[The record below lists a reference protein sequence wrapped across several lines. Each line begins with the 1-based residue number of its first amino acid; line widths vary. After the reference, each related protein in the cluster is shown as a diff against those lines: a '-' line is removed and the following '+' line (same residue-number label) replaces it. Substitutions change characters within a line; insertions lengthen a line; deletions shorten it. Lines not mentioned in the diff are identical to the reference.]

1 MKTKIFKRI
10 TREKKEQR
18 PGEEYLVSSDMCNVI
33 REKKEEKQKISKYH

>member
-10 TREKKEQR
+10 TREKEQR

-33 REKKEEKQKISKYH
+33 REKKEEIQKISKYH